1 MAREERVDLV
11 DARDRVVGSATLA
24 ECVDRGLL
32 HRAVAV
38 VITRRDGRVILQQRS
53 KRDAWHPGRWTLSCT
68 GHVRKGESYEDA
80 ASRELKEEI
89 GIRAGLSAVK
99 RCLLPPMRDRGM
111 TEREWVA
118 LFEAT
123 SDALVK
129 IDPVELEGVKE
140 FTEEE
145 LGDML
150 DGGALTPD
158 AVILLTEYLRS
169 RHRGR
174 SPQS

>member
-1 MAREERVDLV
+1 MARGEQVDLV
-11 DARDRVVGSATLA
+11 DARDRVVGSVTLA
-24 ECVDRGLL
+24 ECLDRGLL

-38 VITRRDGRVILQQRS
+38 IVTRRDGRVILQQRS
-53 KRDAWHPGRWTLSCT
+53 RRDAWHPGRWTLSCT
-68 GHVRKGESYEDA
+68 GHVRKGESYEVA
-80 ASRELKEEI
+80 ASRELEEEI
-89 GIRAGLSAVK
+89 GIKAGLAPVK
-99 RCLLPPMRDRGM
+99 RYLLPPMRDNGM

-118 LFEAT
+118 LFAAT
-123 SDALVK
+123 SDAVVR

-145 LGDML
+145 LGEIL

-158 AVILLTEYLRS
+158 AVILLTEYLRT

-174 SPQS
+174 PPES